1 MKILFTGGGSGG
13 HFYPIIAVA
22 ESIKEISDKKH
33 LVNPALYFMAPE
45 AYNLDILSEKK
56 IIFKKNWAGKMRIYF
71 SFLNIVDL
79 FKTALGIIKS
89 IGIVFNIYPDVVFGK
104 GGFGSFPTL
113 LAARILRIPVVI
125 HESDSVPGRVNT
137 WAAKFARRIAVSWSE
152 AAEYFPPEKT
162 AYTGQPVRKEFG
174 ESLKEGAREFLKLE
188 EKTSIILIL
197 GGSLGSQIINDNIVS
212 ALPEL
217 VGKYQVIHQTGRNN
231 FDEVVDRAE
240 VVLENNP
247 NKSRYHPFDYLN
259 NLALRMSAG
268 ASNLIVSRAG
278 STIFEIASWGKPSI
292 LIPITESN
300 GNHQRKNAF
309 NYERNGACS
318 VIEEVNLTSNILAS
332 EINRILESKEV
343 TEKMTR
349 AAKNFSKKDAAD
361 KIAKEIISIALEH
374 EV

>member
-1 MKILFTGGGSGG
+1 
-13 HFYPIIAVA
+13 
-22 ESIKEISDKKH
+22 
-33 LVNPALYFMAPE
+33 MAPE